1 MTPQRAIEG
10 HKKTRVIQGQK
21 AIQGQYYKI
30 PVIYMLELEEYI
42 FDPLRDIQWIY
53 LGILSRSILLYRI
66 NNIEQTLAALQI

>member
-1 MTPQRAIEG
+1 
-10 HKKTRVIQGQK
+10 
-21 AIQGQYYKI
+21 
-30 PVIYMLELEEYI
+30 MLELEEYI